1 MGFFGM
7 TLAYI
12 AFTILH
18 FFQFV
23 LALVVCG
30 LYGTDLDRA
39 RKAGKYADGKWVRR
53 ELAQHS
59 HSKSNITTGCKPAGT
74 EHGPIAYFNLY
85 TRYGGN
91 DHQLTQILGLR

>member
-39 RKAGKYADGKWVRR
+39 RKAGKYADGKWVS
-53 ELAQHS
+53 EEPAPMAPFQISNTPHLVLDLHEPNMAQVEGE
-59 HSKSNITTGCKPAGT
+59 KT
-74 EHGPIAYFNLY
+74 
-85 TRYGGN
+85 
-91 DHQLTQILGLR
+91 

>member
-39 RKAGKYADGKWVRR
+39 RKAGKYTDGKWVSQVQPSYINPRWP
-53 ELAQHS
+53 
-59 HSKSNITTGCKPAGT
+59 TTCFCPHWAIRMW
-74 EHGPIAYFNLY
+74 PNSIAP
-85 TRYGGN
+85 
-91 DHQLTQILGLR
+91 